1 MPRRPIPS
9 FDLNAFS
16 GPFRKES
23 DRACAV
29 LGAALLDARLESL
42 YSRRLRTFKDELL
55 SNSRPLG
62 AFSARIK
69 VARALAWISEDV
81 RFDLDQI
88 RSIRNEFAHN
98 FDHELSF
105 ANQAIT
111 DKCRTLRV
119 AQTLIDANEYAAS
132 IPHRNLSVE
141 VIRAM
146 GAVFAPPRQRFEVTV
161 EMLAQHIDEL
171 PPDTAEYAGPSLR
184 DELWA
189 LGSNITI
196 KFSAVAIVGAPP
208 PQPEQSQPAPSPEA
222 GASDA

>member
-9 FDLNAFS
+9 FDLNTFS
-16 GPFRKES
+16 GPFRMES

-42 YSRRLRTFKDELL
+42 YNRRLHSFKDELL
-55 SNSRPLG
+55 SNSGPLG

-69 VARALAWISEDV
+69 VACALAWIGEDV

-98 FDHELSF
+98 FDHELNF
-105 ANQAIT
+105 ANQAIA

-119 AQTLIDANEYAAS
+119 AQTLIDAHDYAAS
-132 IPHRNLSVE
+132 IPHQNLSAE

-146 GAVFAPPRQRFEVTV
+146 GAIFDCR
-161 EMLAQHIDEL
+161 
-171 PPDTAEYAGPSLR
+171 AE
-184 DELWA
+184 
-189 LGSNITI
+189 
-196 KFSAVAIVGAPP
+196 GARGCAR
-208 PQPEQSQPAPSPEA
+208 SR
-222 GASDA
+222 